1 MDFQA
6 FLKAL
11 EDVPIIAAVK
21 DEKDLPAALKS
32 NARVVFL
39 LCGSILDIGELTRR
53 TVDAGKVVFVHLDL
67 VEGLTTREVSVDFIA
82 RNTAAHGVISTRAA
96 LVRYARKFGL
106 LTIQRF
112 FLLDSIALNN
122 LESACKRDELDIVE
136 VLPGLMHS
144 ITTYVTSVTAK
155 PVIASGLI
163 RSKEDV
169 IAALNAGALAVS
181 ATNPQVWY
189 M

>member
-1 MDFQA
+1 MDRQA
-6 FLKAL
+6 LLKVL

-21 DEKDLPAALKS
+21 DEKDLPAALGS
-32 NARVVFL
+32 DARVIFL
-39 LCGSILDIGELTRR
+39 LCGSILDIAELTRR
-53 TVDAGKVVFVHLDL
+53 VVDAGKVAFVHLDL

-96 LVRYARKFGL
+96 LVRYARKCGL
-106 LTIQRF
+106 LAIQRF
-112 FLLDSIALNN
+112 FLLDSIALRN
-122 LESACKRDELDIVE
+122 LEGACSRDEMDIVE

-169 IAALNAGALAVS
+169 IAALRAGALAVS